1 MGESRIKAEDPLRA
15 TCDDIRSKILMN
27 RRAQKTELVQF
38 DGYAIE
44 LREPTKGER
53 KQIFKAAHLM
63 VSDQQAASVALALA
77 QQSAMWLAFV
87 PGSNGRMRV
96 FSVHDEE
103 AIDGLLAN
111 DDFDELSAKAVKLLN
126 VSIEDIEK
134 NSETTSTG
142 SLPSESASS

>member
-1 MGESRIKAEDPLRA
+1 
-15 TCDDIRSKILMN
+15 
-27 RRAQKTELVQF
+27 
-38 DGYAIE
+38 
-44 LREPTKGER
+44 
-53 KQIFKAAHLM
+53 
-63 VSDQQAASVALALA
+63 
-77 QQSAMWLAFV
+77 MWLAFV